1 MESSSYL
8 YIMAWGGRWIGAIIW
23 LISIVT
29 VGLII
34 RYITMIRRSTILPEI
49 LRGQIQELFE
59 AKGYRDAIELTGEDP
74 SFLSYVVHAG
84 LTEASHGY
92 PAMERAMEEASEERT
107 TKLLRGIEWLS
118 LIGNIGPM
126 LGLLGTVWGMIN
138 VFFTIV
144 SEGGMP
150 NPAAL
155 AGGVGVALVTTMLG
169 LGVAIP
175 ALAAYAILRNRIDA
189 LTSEA
194 MVACQDLIS
203 TFRPGKDD

>member
-1 MESSSYL
+1 MEGSYFE
-8 YIMAWGGRWIGAIIW
+8 IMVWGGEWIGAIIW
-23 LISIVT
+23 LISVVT

-34 RYITMIRRSTILPEI
+34 RYITMIRRSTILPEM

-74 SFLSYVVHAG
+74 SFLGYVVHAG
-84 LTEASHGY
+84 LAEASHGY

-107 TKLLRGIEWLS
+107 TKFLRGIEWLN

-126 LGLLGTVWGMIN
+126 LGLLGTVWGMIR

-144 SEGGMP
+144 GEGGMP
-150 NPAAL
+150 DPAKL
-155 AGGVGVALVTTMLG
+155 AGGVGVALVTTLLG

-194 MVACQDLIS
+194 MVASQDLIS
-203 TFRPGKDD
+203 AFRPGKDG